1 MRNVEP
7 NNSLNYFDC
16 LSFYLTVWSV
26 MSNRK
31 LTSVKRDAISD
42 STGRAWLRDYNTG
55 ARRPSQ

>member
-1 MRNVEP
+1 MRTIEQ

-16 LSFYLTVWSV
+16 LSFHLAVLSV

-31 LTSVKRDAISD
+31 ITSVKRDAFSA

-55 ARRPSQ
+55 ACRPSQ